1 MYPDELVIALS
12 EFGVTE
18 DLIGFVHFLKLV
30 LSMLMIN
37 LLLLRVEHVRV
48 MLLCLLEELL
58 LDLLLCGINWHPQD
72 LIVVFINRELKVHG
86 GE

>member
-1 MYPDELVIALS
+1 MYSDELVIALS
-12 EFGVTE
+12 EFSVTE
-18 DLIGFVHFLKLV
+18 HLIGFIHLLKLF
-30 LSMLMIN
+30 LSILMIN

-48 MLLCLLEELL
+48 MLLSLLEELL